1 MTMADRLRT
10 LMRWRGIRSQRQLAR
25 LSGVPQT
32 SIHRILTRDASYMPA
47 LATLS
52 RLARAL
58 DTSVH
63 WLSDGEQSMRPFA
76 HAAGSPRVRDPG
88 PQHHYHPE
96 CGGDAAELH
105 MLMAKLSEAE
115 RRHIVA
121 LVRLLADRP
130 IWAAGDARRS
140 SP

>member
-32 SIHRILTRDASYMPA
+32 SIHRILTRDLGYMPA
-47 LATLS
+47 FNTLT

-58 DTSVH
+58 DTTVL
-63 WLSDGEQSMRPFA
+63 WLSDGDQSP
-76 HAAGSPRVRDPG
+76 HANEPPQLREPG
-88 PQHHYHPE
+88 AAQHYHPE

-105 MLMAKLSEAE
+105 MLMARLSEAE
-115 RRHIVA
+115 RRHVVA
-121 LVRLLADRP
+121 LVRMLAERP
-130 IWAAGDARRS
+130 IWAAGDAHRP